1 MGQTGKRSGS
11 EALREKRAQTAAQ
24 RGAEGALNTTA
35 LLAVLFGAA
44 FIAAF
49 NENII
54 NVGLIDIMA
63 EFAVDSITA
72 QWLVTGYMMVTAIVT
87 TVVAFLMRR
96 FTLRQVFFA
105 GGIVLALGS
114 VVDIVAPNFAVL
126 LVARLFQAIGTGIF
140 IPAMMST
147 VLQVAPRKKLGSY
160 LAIGSCC
167 ITFGPAFG
175 PVVSGL
181 MVTTFGWR
189 SMFVPTLAVIVALM
203 LAGLV
208 FVKPLGK
215 TQRVSFDVPSLVLAA
230 AGLTCVIFGLINL
243 TSNLVLALLLL
254 AGGAGIVAAFALRQR
269 RLEHPLLN
277 LEPLRT
283 ARFSIACVLVVVSM
297 MTTFS
302 MSVLLPL
309 YFEGALGF
317 SAFMAGLLVLIPILV
332 NAGTALLG
340 GRIMDARGEWPLLP
354 GGFLLIVAGMAGI
367 SAVASSVQVVA
378 VVAAAC
384 LVYAGV
390 GFVMSPSQTAGLKR
404 LPRELNAHGVALI
417 NVFIQVAASAGPSLY
432 LGILSSSEAASLAAG
447 ASAATA
453 AADGFTAAALVAVG
467 VGAVGLVT
475 SLLYVRMIAR
485 QQDEAAGRAVRG
497 ESLTLASVMKHDVFT
512 IRADQTV
519 AEAVQ
524 AMLDHQTSGL
534 PVIDGQGHVVG
545 FVSDGDI
552 MKSLA
557 DAGQPVIDLTYSL
570 SVFADDVAFD
580 LRLSHL
586 MNANV
591 MEVAT
596 PRVLTVNVDAPIE
609 RVCTLLGERRIK
621 KLPVLDGGRLVGTLS
636 RSDVNRSLMRAFL
649 RQSAA

>member
-1 MGQTGKRSGS
+1 MAETGKRSGS
-11 EALREKRAQTAAQ
+11 EAIREKRAQSAQ
-24 RGAEGALNTTA
+24 SQAGGGNLNTTA

-54 NVGLIDIMA
+54 NVGLMDIMG

-87 TVVAFLMRR
+87 ALVAFLLRR

-105 GGIVLALGS
+105 GGIILALGS
-114 VVDIVAPNFAVL
+114 AVDIIAPNFVLL

-140 IPAMMST
+140 IPTMMST

-181 MVTTFGWR
+181 MVTTLGWR
-189 SMFVPTLAVIVALM
+189 SMFVPTLVVIVVLM
-203 LAGLV
+203 LAGIA
-208 FVKPLGK
+208 FVKPLGEAK
-215 TQRVSFDVPSLVLAA
+215 RIALDAPSVALAA
-230 AGLTCVIFGLINL
+230 VGLTCLIFGLINL
-243 TSNLVLALLLL
+243 TANLLL
-254 AGGAGIVAAFALRQR
+254 AAILLVAGIALIVLFALRQR

-283 ARFSIACVLVVVSM
+283 LRFSIACVLVVVSM

-309 YFEGALGF
+309 YFEGAMGQT
-317 SAFMAGLLVLIPILV
+317 AFIAGLLVLVPILV

-354 GGFLLIVAGMAGI
+354 GGFLLITAGMAGVA
-367 SAVASSVQVVA
+367 AVAGAIEVVP
-378 VVAAAC
+378 VVLCAC
-384 LVYAGV
+384 AVYAGV
-390 GFVMSPSQTAGLKR
+390 GFVMSPSQTAGLKQ

-432 LGILSSSEAASLAAG
+432 MGILASSEASALSGG
-447 ASAATA
+447 ASSAE
-453 AADGFTAAALVAVG
+453 AAALGFQASAVVATAVG
-467 VGAVGLVT
+467 AIGLVT
-475 SLLYVRMIAR
+475 ALVYVRLLARKAPEPQPIA
-485 QQDEAAGRAVRG
+485 APAGL
-497 ESLTLASVMKHDVFT
+497 SLAGVMKRDVFT

-519 AEAVQ
+519 AQAVQ
-524 AMLDHQTSGL
+524 QMLDHRTSGL
-534 PVIDGQGHVVG
+534 PVVDGAGRVVG
-545 FVSDGDI
+545 FVSDGDV

-557 DAGQPVIDLTYSL
+557 DAGTPVVDLTYSL
-570 SVFADDVAFD
+570 SVFADDVNFD
-580 LRLSHL
+580 MRLAHL

-596 PRVLTVNVDAPIE
+596 PRVVSVDVQTPIE
-609 RVCTLLGERRIK
+609 RVCTVLGEGRIK
-621 KLPVLDGGRLVGTLS
+621 KLPVLDAGKLVGTVS
-636 RSDVNRSLMRAFL
+636 RSDVNRALMTAFL
-649 RQSAA
+649 AANA